1 MSEIQDSD
9 EQTDVL
15 IKYQKKIESITGQ
28 IKLKLRPET
37 DDENSAEERS
47 GEHSCP
53 SEHRA
58 QTCTQNSRGRD
69 NTEQVRKVPCPDVR
83 KAGHS

>member
-9 EQTDVL
+9 EQTDV
-15 IKYQKKIESITGQ
+15 YQKRIESVTGQ
-28 IKLKLRPET
+28 IKLKLRPDT

-58 QTCTQNSRGRD
+58 QTCPQNSRGRD
-69 NTEQVRKVPCPDVR
+69 NTEQVRKVLV
-83 KAGHS
+83 H